1 MKHGWMKKTISLD
14 QLLNTGNV
22 AVPAVEIVS
31 TPPEVETAEPVI
43 PEKHRTRAWL
53 KYAAAALCGALLML
67 AILLMLK
74 QPKDTH
80 SESTSKVKY
89 EDISG
94 ASFGEPFDFTWFD

>member
-22 AVPAVEIVS
+22 AVPTVEGVS
-31 TPPEVETAEPVI
+31 TPPGMEPTESVV
-43 PEKHRTRAWL
+43 PEKRHTRVWL

-74 QPKDTH
+74 LPEDTH
-80 SESTSKVKY
+80 NEPASEIKY
-89 EDISG
+89 DDVSG
-94 ASFGEPFDFTWFD
+94 VSFGEPFDFTWVD